1 MAKKTPP
8 RTKKQIK
15 AAMSASKA
23 SGIEVSASN
32 CSISDSLDAVV
43 DYNIYGYGKS
53 GQTYVVGS
61 VHDFASVADQAKQ
74 TTGKDAN
81 GAQAN
86 IQDSA
91 ELIKRVQDNNLSSS
105 SARFYFD
112 TVGTGLTGTVSPV
125 SFIYGKSGPQAPYIP
140 QLVHGTSSAVS
151 HHEFVFFLPS
161 SITGALGANMPTDH
175 SRSFEVT
182 IAGAVAPGESIQ
194 VFTQSSGGV
203 RVATGSAFTF
213 SASYCTSPNFTHQTM
228 HIPTSSLDGIGAG
241 GITIIYDSTYATGSD
256 NKSVAPGAQHKTP
269 YAGAVITI
277 MPSSIEGS

>member
-32 CSISDSLDAVV
+32 CSAADTLNSVV
-43 DYNIYGYGKS
+43 DYNIHGFGKS
-53 GQTYVVGS
+53 GQTYVVAS
-61 VHDFASVADQAKQ
+61 LHDFASIADQAKQ

-91 ELIKRVQDNNLSSS
+91 DLIKRVQENNLSSS
-105 SARFYFD
+105 AARFYFN
-112 TVGTGLTGTVSPV
+112 TVGTGLTGAISPV
-125 SFIYGKSGPQAPYIP
+125 SFVYGKSGPQAPYIP

-151 HHEFVFFLPS
+151 HHEFVFHLPS
-161 SITGALGANMPTDH
+161 AITGALGANMPVDH

-194 VFTQSSGGV
+194 VFTQSAAGV

-213 SASYCTSPNFTHQTM
+213 SSSYCTSPNFTHQTI
-228 HIPTSSLDGIGAG
+228 HIPTSSLD
-241 GITIIYDSTYATGSD
+241 YC
-256 NKSVAPGAQHKTP
+256 HL
-269 YAGAVITI
+269 
-277 MPSSIEGS
+277 